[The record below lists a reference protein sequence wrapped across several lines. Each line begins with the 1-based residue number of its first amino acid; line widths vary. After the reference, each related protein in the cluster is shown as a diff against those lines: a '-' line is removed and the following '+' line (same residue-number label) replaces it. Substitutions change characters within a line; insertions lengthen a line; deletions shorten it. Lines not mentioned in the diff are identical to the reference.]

1 MDEIVIRQATLD
13 DRKRVEKCVRAIG
26 KFVKTYFDMRSTED
40 YYNNGFVWLAEI
52 PGEDTVLGFAV
63 CPLLKRS
70 FVASLYEMGVLPE
83 LQGLGLGERL
93 IRTASCGRP
102 LRLVVDHD
110 NPAVAFYQR
119 LGLESTTP
127 EPYLT
132 RSGKNRVYKFEG
144 ELK

>member
-13 DRKRVEKCVRAIG
+13 DRKRVEVCVRAIG
-26 KFVKTYFDMRSTED
+26 KFVKTYFDMYNTPS
-40 YYNNGFVWLAEI
+40 YYENGFVWLAEV

-83 LQGLGLGERL
+83 LQGLGLGRRL
-93 IRTASCGRP
+93 IETAACGRP

-110 NPAVAFYQR
+110 NPAVDFYR
-119 LGLESTTP
+119 RMGLKPTTD

-144 ELK
+144 ELA